1 MEKDNITKN
10 HFMDIMDNLQLEDHV
25 REKNIRKRININN
38 YMDVICITWIFST
51 IDRWNIYLKYKK
63 VSK

>member
-1 MEKDNITKN
+1 MEKDNIIKN

>member
-38 YMDVICITWIFST
+38 YMDVICIMWIFST

>member
-10 HFMDIMDNLQLEDHV
+10 YFMDIMDNLQLEDHV

>member
-1 MEKDNITKN
+1 
-10 HFMDIMDNLQLEDHV
+10 MDIMDNLQLEDHV